1 MVYKK
6 GYFIKKYKTYNVQCF
21 YHQFTGGLMSR
32 KALRTIWIIG
42 TMFLLG
48 YISNVGQQNPEVSN
62 ATLGVVSLLVIFVS
76 VIVYKAVAGSKG
88 NTQTRFGQSKYP
100 TIDDYDINN
109 RSIAKPIVAPQPIIV
124 RETYEQYKGRLGEDR
139 VVSALKPLPYN
150 NRILRNLLITDEAGS
165 STEIDLVVITSMGVY
180 VIESKN
186 YSGWIFGNHDQQ
198 HWTQVFAN
206 QTKNKFYNP
215 IHQNVGHIKAL
226 KKKLQKYTDIDYYS
240 VIVFSD
246 EATLKNVPRSDAKTM
261 ILNIKELCE
270 IIKSSIEFNNKLA
283 RGPLLISTKIDEL
296 WSELYQYTIN
306 TAEERSAHIK
316 SVSDLVKAKQE
327 A

>member
-1 MVYKK
+1 MNRKVLKVVWIFATMVVLLAVSSLVNQDPEISSASA
-6 GYFIKKYKTYNVQCF
+6 GFISIVI
-21 YHQFTGGLMSR
+21 M
-32 KALRTIWIIG
+32 II
-42 TMFLLG
+42 
-48 YISNVGQQNPEVSN
+48 
-62 ATLGVVSLLVIFVS
+62 S
-76 VIVYKAVAGSKG
+76 VIVFKSVAGLKG
-88 NTQTRFGQSKYP
+88 NTKSRFGQSNYP
-100 TIDDYDINN
+100 TIDDYDTSL
-109 RSIAKPIVAPQPIIV
+109 RTIAKPVLTPQPIVV

-139 VVSALKPLPYN
+139 VVSALKPMPYN
-150 NRILRNLLITDEAGS
+150 NRILRNLLITDESGS
-165 STEIDLVVITSMGVY
+165 STEIDLVIITSMGVY

-226 KKKLQKYTDIDYYS
+226 KKKMQKYTDIDYYS

-283 RGPLLISTKIDEL
+283 RGPLLMSAKIDEIWL
-296 WSELYQYTIN
+296 ELYQYTIN
-306 TAEERSAHIK
+306 TAEDRSAHIK
-316 SVSDLVKAKQE
+316 SVSDMVKTKQE

>member
-1 MVYKK
+1 
-6 GYFIKKYKTYNVQCF
+6 
-21 YHQFTGGLMSR
+21 
-32 KALRTIWIIG
+32 
-42 TMFLLG
+42 MFLLV
-48 YISNVGQQNPEVSN
+48 YINYVGQQNPNISKE
-62 ATLGVVSLLVIFVS
+62 TLGVVYILIIAVS
-76 VIVYKAVAGSKG
+76 VIVYKSVAGPKG
-88 NTQTRFGQSKYP
+88 TAANKPFKSKYP
-100 TIDDYDINN
+100 TIDDYDT
-109 RSIAKPIVAPQPIIV
+109 SPKTIAKPVITPQPVVV

-139 VVSALKPLPYN
+139 VVSALKPMPYN
-150 NRILRNLLITDEAGS
+150 YRILRNLLITDESGS
-165 STEIDLVVITSMGVY
+165 STEIDLVVITSMGIY

-215 IHQNVGHIKAL
+215 IHQNAGHIKAL
-226 KKKLQKYTDIDYYS
+226 KKKMQKYTDLDYYS

-261 ILNIKELCE
+261 ILNMKELCE

-283 RGPLLISTKIDEL
+283 RGPLLPYAKIDEIWL
-296 WSELYQYTIN
+296 ELYQYTIN